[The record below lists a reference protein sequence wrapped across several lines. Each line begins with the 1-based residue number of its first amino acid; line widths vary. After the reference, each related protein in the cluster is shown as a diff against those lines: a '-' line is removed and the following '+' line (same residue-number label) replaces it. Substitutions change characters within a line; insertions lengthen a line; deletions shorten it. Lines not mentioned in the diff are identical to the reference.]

1 MSAKASEVFE
11 REFLPLRGKLIEVA
25 AALDRLAR
33 AEGALDDD
41 PRMKQV
47 RRTLEFLSNV
57 VQGSDRAELVQM
69 IFSLPYLAEWREE
82 FARA

>member
-11 REFLPLRGKLIEVA
+11 REFLPLRGKLVEVA
-25 AALDRLAR
+25 ATLDRLAR
-33 AEGALDDD
+33 AECVLDEE

-57 VQGSDRAELVQM
+57 SQGSDRAELVQM
-69 IFSLPYLAEWREE
+69 IFSLPYRADWREE
-82 FARA
+82 FARP